1 MEQGRSKTAVAHA
14 ITERFAEEIS
24 KQGLSIAEIARR
36 IDVKVYR
43 LHDVLS
49 FKQRLPTDLLARAAR
64 LGIDVNYVLTGVKPA
79 LSSREAALI
88 QNYRSASSQQKDHLE
103 AAFNA
108 FAEPHRS
115 CLVKPESKTVKE
127 CRYGHGQM

>member
-1 MEQGRSKTAVAHA
+1 MEQGRSKTAEAQA

-24 KQGLSIAEIARR
+24 KLELSIAEIARR
-36 IDVKVYR
+36 IDVKTYR

-49 FKQRLPTDLLARAAR
+49 FKQRLPTDLLARAAS

-88 QNYRSASSQQKDHLE
+88 QNYRNASSQQEDKLE
-103 AAFNA
+103 AVGDAYA
-108 FAEPHRS
+108 
-115 CLVKPESKTVKE
+115 
-127 CRYGHGQM
+127 